1 MTAIAETA
9 TARSAGVIQRLPP
22 WSDSLT
28 EHHPS
33 HRAHLRKLATD
44 PANRRTAPL
53 LDAIIMPTSRRL
65 DEPRSGVGLAAE
77 LAAELGRSGE
87 TPPVVLLCS
96 GAARSEHLPRK
107 LFKGIKVLAIDMPTG
122 YTPMWPKMRTAEHI
136 LSRFKRSNDV
146 GLKRNLGLVLA
157 RMYGWKNILLLDD
170 DISRLQLPDGSVS
183 SFFGLAN
190 FADAL
195 IALGERDTRAIGWV
209 LDEFPDNS
217 VVCHARG
224 LAGLRQDKFIGGG
237 ALLVRCDG
245 NLPFFPATYNED
257 WLFLLPFMLAETH
270 AGALV
275 EGGLVG
281 QDPYPVY
288 LTKRAASEELGDTL
302 GEGLFNLLQLP
313 RSLFLDH
320 SLSYEYWR
328 DAVAG
333 RIAMMQTV
341 VDRLGRGKADPK
353 RAGEA
358 GMAVK
363 AVTAALKVHAA
374 PEITNDD
381 EIKDVSRALVTY
393 CRAWQHDLR
402 AWGEWLPGV
411 DRGLP
416 LSYLGLDN
424 QAVWL
429 NRH

>member
-1 MTAIAETA
+1 MTTIAEPVTTRPA
-9 TARSAGVIQRLPP
+9 SVVPRLPP
-22 WSDSLT
+22 WSSSLT

-33 HRAHLRKLATD
+33 HRVHLRKLATD

-53 LDAIIMPTSRRL
+53 LDAIVMPTSRRL

-77 LAAELGRSGE
+77 LAAELGRGGN

-96 GAARSEHLPRK
+96 GAARSQHLPRH
-107 LFKGIKVLAIDMPTG
+107 LFKGIKVLAIDMPAG
-122 YTPMWPKMRTAEHI
+122 YSPVWPAMRTAEHI
-136 LSRFKRSNDV
+136 LSRFRRSNDV

-170 DISRLQLPDGSVS
+170 DISRLRLQDGTVS

-237 ALLVRCDG
+237 ALLVRCDTP
-245 NLPFFPATYNED
+245 LPFFPATYNED
-257 WLFLLPFMLAETH
+257 WLFLLPFMLNEGRT

-333 RIAMMQTV
+333 RITMMNEV
-341 VDRLGRGKADPK
+341 VDRLDPDRATPE
-353 RAGEA
+353 RAGEIGSA
-358 GMAVK
+358 TVAVN
-363 AVTAALKVHAA
+363 AALKVHHD
-374 PEITNDD
+374 PEIP
-381 EIKDVSRALVTY
+381 DVSRALATY
-393 CRAWQHDLR
+393 CRAWQHDLHT
-402 AWGEWLPGV
+402 WGEWLPSV
-411 DRGLP
+411 QRGLP
-416 LSYLGLDN
+416 LSTLGLAH
-424 QAVWL
+424 QATWL
-429 NRH
+429 DLR